1 VSDFKSFE
9 DLEKL
14 FGLCEKHNVTKFKL
28 GELEVELQPESKVV
42 TLDELMGEPKDQPKR
57 PKTPYEQAL
66 ERAAGV
72 PGDEAAQ

>member
-1 VSDFKSFE
+1 MSDFKSFE

-28 GELEVELQPESKVV
+28 GDLELELQPESKVV
-42 TLDELMGEPKDQPKR
+42 TLDELMGEGKDQPQR
-57 PKTPYEQAL
+57 PKTAYEQAL

-72 PGDEAAQ
+72 PEDGAAQ